1 MRGRLLSVLAVAVV
15 LAVAAAAAFD
25 SLRGDEPRVPA
36 ASPKPVRVTAAAV
49 EPQDCVDGGPC
60 LRSLREVVAFSRAC
74 VRSWND
80 SANRANQATVVEGD
94 FDTATL
100 FRSTRERCSL
110 YLVSSAGARI
120 LLARRVQGRWWAVG
134 GGRRPP
140 AADDF
145 HDPWTVA
152 IRPDGTLSLRPD

>member
-1 MRGRLLSVLAVAVV
+1 MSGRVLSMLTVAAV

-36 ASPKPVRVTAAAV
+36 ASPKPVGVTPAAG
-49 EPQDCVDGGPC
+49 EPQDCIDGGPC
-60 LRSLREVVAFSRAC
+60 LRSLREFVAFYRGC

-110 YLVSSAGARI
+110 YLVSSASARI
-120 LLARRVQGRWWAVG
+120 LLARRVEGRWWAVG

-145 HDPWTVA
+145 ADAWTVA
-152 IRPDGTLSLRPD
+152 IRPDGTLALRDG

>member
-1 MRGRLLSVLAVAVV
+1 MSGRVLSMLTVAAV

-36 ASPKPVRVTAAAV
+36 ASPKPVRVAPAAG

-60 LRSLREVVAFSRAC
+60 LRSLRELVAFYRGC

-100 FRSTRERCSL
+100 FRSTRERCTL
-110 YLVSSAGARI
+110 YLVSSASARI
-120 LLARRVQGRWWAVG
+120 LLARRVEGRWWAVG

-145 HDPWTVA
+145 QDAWTVA
-152 IRPDGTLSLRPD
+152 IRPDGTLALRDG